1 MLHFFF
7 IHSNI
12 TFLTSI
18 GIIDKFKIQQS
29 DVVFFSS
36 NYKLPKTNKEY
47 TVIDSLGG
55 SHLNRLFNNFPK
67 TVDSFIRKNFGENK
81 FICYI
86 DLMSYTQRIF
96 VTNKNCEKFHF
107 IEEGTSALSGNISLD
122 HFTVTFKSFSYR
134 LNSVFNI
141 KNILF
146 LLSKAFKGYSLRL
159 ISLPFQ
165 PSNYY
170 SHSNTLF
177 FCFSLDSFKLAP
189 NKKKI
194 LLNFSDISNNFYDEL
209 NDLSNSTLFVGDNF
223 VNCYGGV
230 ENEYEC
236 IINVLEKI
244 KIKKNKIFYLPRKNG
259 LIRDVEKKAFDYLNL
274 EFEILDRKVPFEVI
288 LVKSK
293 NCTVIGCT
301 SALLFYSSLM
311 GHKTH
316 SYFFYLENRPYSVYE
331 EMNSFWNQIHN
342 I

>member
-18 GIIDKFKIQQS
+18 GIIDKLKIKQS
-29 DVVFFSS
+29 EVVFFSS
-36 NYKLPKTNKEY
+36 NYRLPKINKEY
-47 TVIDSLGG
+47 MVIDSLEN
-55 SHLNRLFNNFPK
+55 SKWNSLFNNFPK
-67 TVDSFIRKNFGENK
+67 SVDNFLSKKFGDQK

-96 VTNKNCEKFHF
+96 VTNKNCENFHF
-107 IEEGTSALSGNISLD
+107 IEEGTAALSGNISLD
-122 HFTVTFKSFSYR
+122 HFTVTFKNFSFR

-146 LLSKAFKGYSLRL
+146 LISKAFKGYSLRL

-170 SHSNTLF
+170 SHRNTLF

-189 NKKKI
+189 NNKKI
-194 LLNFSDISNNFYDEL
+194 LLNFNDISNNFDEDIK
-209 NDLSNSTLFVGDNF
+209 DLSDSILFIGDNF

-236 IINVLEKI
+236 IISVLEKL
-244 KIKKNKIFYLPRKNG
+244 KIDKRKFFYLPRKNG
-259 LIRDVEKKAFDYLNL
+259 FIREVEKKSFEYLNL
-274 EFEILDRKVPFEVI
+274 NVVILDKKIPFEVI
-288 LVKSK
+288 LAKSN
-293 NCTVIGCT
+293 NCTLVGCT
-301 SALLFYSSLM
+301 SALLYYGSLM
-311 GHKTH
+311 GHTTY
-316 SYFFYLENRPYSVYE
+316 SYFFSLKNRPYSVYE
-331 EMNSFWNQIHN
+331 EMDSFWNQIQN